1 MPYRYLEDIAIA
13 DVAFEA
19 RGKTIEELFAAA
31 GDALMNVMVDNLDG
45 IREVEHQTFQI
56 ESEDLERLLFE
67 YLQEIIYL
75 KDAEQLL
82 VRTRTISI
90 AHAGD
95 HFHLKAEAGGE
106 QIHPAR
112 HELNADVKAVTL
124 HRFEVKED
132 SEGWKA
138 TVVLDI

>member
-1 MPYRYLEDIAIA
+1 MPYCYLEDIAIA

-19 RGKTIEELFAAA
+19 RAKTKEDLFITA
-31 GDALMNVMVDNLDG
+31 GDALMNVMVDNLEG
-45 IREVEHQTFQI
+45 IRDVEHRTFQLK
-56 ESEDLERLLFE
+56 SKDLERLLFD
-67 YLQEIIYL
+67 YLQEMIYL

-82 VRTRTISI
+82 VRIRKISI
-90 AHAGD
+90 TLDGD
-95 HFHLKAEAGGE
+95 HFHLKAEACGE
-106 QIHPAR
+106 KINPER

-124 HRFEVKED
+124 HRFEIKED

>member
-19 RGKTIEELFAAA
+19 QEKTIEELFVTA

-45 IREVEHQTFQI
+45 IQEVEHQTFQI
-56 ESEDLERLLFE
+56 KAEDLERLLFE
-67 YLQEIIYL
+67 YLQDIIYL

-82 VRTRTISI
+82 VRARQIFITYEGGFYNLR
-90 AHAGD
+90 
-95 HFHLKAEAGGE
+95 AEVSGE
-106 QIHPAR
+106 KINPSR

-124 HRFEVKED
+124 HRFEVKVD